1 MLERQ
6 VLSEFNLNA
15 LAERIYKNAK
25 KHGFH
30 KKGENIP
37 EKLMLIVSE
46 VGEACEA
53 LRRGKRFGG
62 KFDVGKVKELISAF
76 KGDLPD
82 EIFEA
87 AVKDTFEDE
96 IADAIIRLLDLAHSV
111 GMDVDF
117 HVREKMKYNESR
129 PFRHGKLF

>member
-15 LAERIYKNAK
+15 LAERIYRNAK

-30 KKGENIP
+30 KRGENLP

-46 VGEACEA
+46 VSEACEA
-53 LRRGKRFGG
+53 LRRGKRFEGSLRAG
-62 KFDVGKVKELISAF
+62 LRDFRN
-76 KGDLPD
+76 LP
-82 EIFEA
+82 EVVFEA
-87 AVKDTFEDE
+87 DVKDTFEDE

-111 GMDVDF
+111 GMDVNF
-117 HVREKMKYNESR
+117 HVREKMRYNESR
-129 PFRHGKLF
+129 PFKHGKLF